1 MIGNIS
7 VVGVDEDELRRLMME
22 REQKSSEETQRFKM
36 KELELH
42 QELDEMKTKYERL
55 EVQKKS
61 SKEQVEGLNQLLK
74 TKEDEGGRICNAESG
89 VGGTVATH
97 REDEREGGSLG
108 TGKCG
113 SRG

>member
-7 VVGVDEDELRRLMME
+7 VVGVNEDELRRLMME

-61 SKEQVEGLNQLLK
+61 LKEQVEGLNQLLK

-97 REDEREGGSLG
+97 GEGEREDGSLG
-108 TGKCG
+108 TGKCR